1 LNKLFILAL
10 SLLVLLI
17 LIPSCITIQ
26 APSGQLP
33 VIGTFS
39 SSPSTVNPGGTSTLS
54 WNVTGANSVSI
65 DNGIGQVNAAG
76 TMAVSPATS
85 IVYTIS
91 ATNSAGTLTSSAAIT
106 VSSAP
111 PVAFAVTSVTANISP
126 TIFTGSC
133 PKTFT
138 LYANITANGPG
149 TATYRWERE
158 DLRYSDIQNITFNA
172 AGTQT
177 TTLQWDF
184 GETSSGWVRVHM
196 LTPSEI
202 TSIPVYYT
210 LSCN

>member
-1 LNKLFILAL
+1 
-10 SLLVLLI
+10 
-17 LIPSCITIQ
+17 
-26 APSGQLP
+26 
-33 VIGTFS
+33 
-39 SSPSTVNPGGTSTLS
+39 
-54 WNVTGANSVSI
+54 
-65 DNGIGQVNAAG
+65 
-76 TMAVSPATS
+76 MAVSPATS